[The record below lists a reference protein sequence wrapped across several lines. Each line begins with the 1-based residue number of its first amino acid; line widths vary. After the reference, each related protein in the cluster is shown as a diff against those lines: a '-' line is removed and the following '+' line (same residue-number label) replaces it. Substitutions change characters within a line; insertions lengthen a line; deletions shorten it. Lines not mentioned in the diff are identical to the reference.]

1 MYKRDCFELRAYLDS
16 EVTASEGRQIE
27 DWVTTDPG
35 AQSLYAR
42 VLRQQRQRMP
52 MLAVHSPVSTWASVA
67 TLEQSSVPTMATA
80 PQPLANPGS

>member
-1 MYKRDCFELRAYLDS
+1 MTSAIALSYVLTLIVK
-16 EVTASEGRQIE
+16 TASEGRQIE

-42 VLRQQRQRMP
+42 VVRQQRQRMP
-52 MLAVHSPVSTWASVA
+52 MLAGVTSVSTVGQVLHVGT
-67 TLEQSSVPTMATA
+67 TLSRMATA

>member
-42 VLRQQRQRMP
+42 VLLRQQRQRMP
-52 MLAVHSPVSTWASVA
+52 MLADTHQCQAHGRC